1 MPLIPHGFPSSAIS
15 VPLSTAMLIVAC
27 SPVGGQTEETG
38 GRSPISE
45 HGTASTASSPDQ
57 KAFPSAMG
65 HGAASS
71 GGRGGDIIAVTTLAD
86 RTAGSLRACLEA
98 EGARTCVFRVAGIFR
113 FTGRPPIISNPNL
126 TIAGQ
131 TAPGGGV
138 TIAHDGSAKS
148 RTPLLIKNT
157 HNVVVRH
164 VRVRNDR
171 IGGERKSEDSIT
183 IENSKYVIIDH
194 VSASWA
200 RDEIIN
206 GYGNNDF
213 ITISNS
219 IFSYGIP
226 RHDKCALLASDPENL
241 QNFSFIGNICAH
253 SGDRNPDINFKPGSC
268 IEVLNNVFYNAESE
282 FAEIW
287 ETYGGTPVSLVGNS
301 FKAGPDT
308 VSHAPGVIRQT
319 IGSSGRASIYLDDNQ
334 FLGSFNHIDS
344 SVGVAERNSPPC
356 PLTLTPVSATAAY
369 SKVLVNAG
377 AWPRDAVDAA
387 VVDDIRNATG
397 NIVLLPGK
405 IPAIAAGTPYPDKDN
420 DGMDDSWEPS
430 AGAVVGVADAWQ
442 DGNGDG
448 TSNFDAF
455 LNHLDR
461 KLLG

>member
-1 MPLIPHGFPSSAIS
+1 MPLTPHGFQSSAIS
-15 VPLSTAMLIVAC
+15 VPLSAAMLIVAC
-27 SPVGGQTEETG
+27 SPVGGQTEGTEHQSTITAHG
-38 GRSPISE
+38 SE
-45 HGTASTASSPDQ
+45 SAGQSSPD
-57 KAFPSAMG
+57 KAFPSAIG
-65 HGAASS
+65 HGAAAS
-71 GGRGGDIIAVTTLAD
+71 GGRGGKIIAVATLAD
-86 RTAGSLRACLEA
+86 RRAGSLRACLQA

-113 FTGRPPIISNPNL
+113 FTGRPPVISNPNL

-157 HNVVVRH
+157 NNVVVRH
-164 VRVRNDR
+164 IRIRNDR
-171 IGGERKSEDSIT
+171 LGGERKSEDSIT

-226 RHDKCALLASDPENL
+226 RHDKCSLLASDPKNV
-241 QNFSFIGNICAH
+241 QKVSFIGNICAH
-253 SGDRNPDINFKPGSC
+253 SGDRNPDINFKPASC
-268 IEVLNNVFYNAESE
+268 VEVLNNVFYNAESE

-319 IGSSGRASIYLDDNQ
+319 IGSTGRASIYLHDNQ
-334 FLGSFNHIDS
+334 FLGRFNHIDS
-344 SVGVAERNSPPC
+344 SVGVAKRNSPPC
-356 PLTLTPVSATAAY
+356 PLTLTPVSAAAAY
-369 SKVLVNAG
+369 EAVLAKSG
-377 AWPRDAVDAA
+377 AWPRDAIDAT
-387 VVDDIRNATG
+387 VVDDIRNAAG

-405 IPAIAAGTPYPDKDN
+405 IPAIAAGMPYPDKDN
-420 DGMDDSWEPS
+420 DGMDDRWEPS

-442 DGNGDG
+442 DGNKDG
-448 TSNFDAF
+448 TLNFDTF
-455 LNHLDR
+455 LIHLER